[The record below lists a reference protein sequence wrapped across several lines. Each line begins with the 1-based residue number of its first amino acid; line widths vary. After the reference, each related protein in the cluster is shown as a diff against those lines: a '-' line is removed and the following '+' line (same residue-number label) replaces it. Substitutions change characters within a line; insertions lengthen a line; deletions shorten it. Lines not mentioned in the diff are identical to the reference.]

1 MKGRKRHMV
10 VDTEGLPLK
19 VLVTEA
25 NYHDG
30 TVASWLVDGLSQAF
44 PRLRHIWADSA
55 YQGRFETLA
64 AEVGITVEIVQASA
78 SQVGFAV
85 QARRWVVERSWAW
98 LGHYRRL
105 SKDFEYWMHSADT
118 MIYLALTHLM
128 LRRLARLKPD
138 P

>member
-10 VDTEGLPLK
+10 VDTEGIPLK

-25 NYHDG
+25 NYHEG
-30 TVASWLVDGLSQAF
+30 TVASWVVEGLSQAF
-44 PRLRHIWADSA
+44 PRLHHIWADSA

-64 AEVGITVEIVQASA
+64 AEVGIAVEIVQASA

-98 LGHYRRL
+98 LGNYRRL
-105 SKDFEYWMHSADT
+105 SKDFEYWMHLADT
-118 MIYLALTHLM
+118 MIYLALPHLM
-128 LRRLARLKPD
+128 LRRLARLKPH